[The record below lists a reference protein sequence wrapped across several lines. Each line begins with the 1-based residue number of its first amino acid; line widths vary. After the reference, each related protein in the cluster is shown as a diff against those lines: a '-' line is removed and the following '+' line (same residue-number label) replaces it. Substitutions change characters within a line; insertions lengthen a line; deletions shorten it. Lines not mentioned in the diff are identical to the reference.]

1 METQVHGWTLG
12 EIAAMVGGEL
22 KGPADL
28 RITRVVPAG
37 YDDPSGVTFAESE
50 KYLAKCLSSNVG
62 AVIVQKGHGTVD
74 RPAIYVDSPR
84 AAFGYLL
91 SRFARPLPLASGV
104 HPTAIVSP
112 GANVDSSAAIG
123 AYAVVESG
131 ASIGAGSRIYPF
143 AYVGEACTLGE
154 GCIVFPHAVLY
165 QDVVMGARC
174 VVHSGAVLG
183 ADGFG
188 FVWDGKKQFKV
199 PQIGGVIIG
208 DDVEFGANTCV
219 DRATCGET
227 MIGRGTKLDNLVQIA
242 HNVTVGEDTVLAA
255 QVGVGGST
263 SIGDRVSI
271 GGDSAVADHVSIG
284 DGVVIG
290 GRSGVFQD
298 LDEPGEYLG
307 LPPLPI
313 VSAMR
318 VMALQ
323 TRLPELFKRLKQ
335 LEDEV
340 EALRRNE

>member
-1 METQVHGWTLG
+1 METKVHGWTLG
-12 EIAAMVGGEL
+12 EVAAMVGGEL

-37 YDDPSGVTFAESE
+37 YDDPAGVTFAENE
-50 KYLAKCLSSNVG
+50 KYLAKCLASNVG
-62 AVIVQKGHGTVD
+62 AVIVKKGHGAVD

-84 AAFGYLL
+84 AAFAYLL
-91 SRFARPLPLASGV
+91 SRFARPLPLDPGV

-112 GANVDSSAAIG
+112 RASVDASAAIG
-123 AYAVVESG
+123 AYAFVESG
-131 ASIGAGSRIYPF
+131 AVIGADCRIYPF
-143 AYVGEACTLGE
+143 AYVGDSCVLGK

-165 QDVVMGARC
+165 QDVKMGARC

-188 FVWDGKKQFKV
+188 FVWDGAKQMKV
-199 PQIGGVIIG
+199 PQIGGVIFG
-208 DDVEFGANTCV
+208 DEVEVGANTCV

-227 MIGRGTKLDNLVQIA
+227 LVGRGTKLDNLVQIG

-255 QVGVGGST
+255 HVGVGGST

-271 GGDSAVADHVSIG
+271 GGAAAVTDHVSIA

-290 GRSGVFQD
+290 GKSGVFRNIE
-298 LDEPGEYLG
+298 EPGEYLG

-323 TRLPELFKRLKQ
+323 ARLPELFRRLKQ
-335 LEDEV
+335 LEEEV
-340 EALRRNE
+340 EALREK